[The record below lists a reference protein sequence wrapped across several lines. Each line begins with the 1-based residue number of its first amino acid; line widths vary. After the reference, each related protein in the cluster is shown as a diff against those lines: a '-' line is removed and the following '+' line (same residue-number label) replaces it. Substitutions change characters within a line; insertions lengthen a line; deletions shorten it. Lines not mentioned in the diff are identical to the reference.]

1 MTVITIT
8 VRKMPHFY
16 RYRGEESYDSVSR
29 GTTPGLLSPPVS
41 RRSEAPPPP
50 SASSSMTA
58 RVSLLGV
65 DVEMSVPSN
74 DDRKKL
80 NQMFSLL
87 ETTIKDLK
95 EENKQL
101 KSEVKML
108 HEKINN
114 KAAVVTSPQPAS
126 TNNNCDDLV
135 KRLETDVSR
144 QVKEVLDKVE
154 AIERDNETAHKNID
168 DRFDNLKSSLEESEK
183 KTFDKIK
190 SLEESFNS
198 APATATSSS
207 DSVDQKESVIRPVE
221 DVDDLKLF
229 VLQTVE
235 ATKDL
240 VRGPLSVVF
249 DGVRSE
255 DFVGED
261 NYLTFSKVNI
271 Y

>member
-1 MTVITIT
+1 ML
-8 VRKMPHFY
+8 F
-16 RYRGEESYDSVSR
+16 DF
-29 GTTPGLLSPPVS
+29 
-41 RRSEAPPPP
+41 
-50 SASSSMTA
+50 
-58 RVSLLGV
+58 
-65 DVEMSVPSN
+65 VPS
-74 DDRKKL
+74 
-80 NQMFSLL
+80 
-87 ETTIKDLK
+87 
-95 EENKQL
+95 
-101 KSEVKML
+101 
-108 HEKINN
+108 
-114 KAAVVTSPQPAS
+114 SPQPAS

-207 DSVDQKESVIRPVE
+207 DSVEHQKSVTRPVE

-261 NYLTFSKVNI
+261 NYLTFSKVKDI